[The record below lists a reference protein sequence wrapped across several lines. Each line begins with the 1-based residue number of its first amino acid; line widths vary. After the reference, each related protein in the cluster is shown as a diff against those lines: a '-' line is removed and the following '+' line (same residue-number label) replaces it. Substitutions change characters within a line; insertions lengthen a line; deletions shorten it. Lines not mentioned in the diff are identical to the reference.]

1 MTGRVEK
8 LAQGLRMVGE
18 GLALVASALLEAD
31 DVGTSMATASGRVP
45 DDAFIDQT
53 SGLAPRNLYLQLAR
67 AGAFPSNK
75 HGKRI
80 VAQWRDVR
88 VAIARTEIGPVKPNN
103 SQDELDAVRRSV
115 GLVPRAGA

>member
-1 MTGRVEK
+1 
-8 LAQGLRMVGE
+8 MVGE

-31 DVGTSMATASGRVP
+31 DAGASPTAGSGRFP

-53 SGLAPRNLYLQLAR
+53 SELVSRTLYLQLAR
-67 AGAFPSNK
+67 AGAFPSRK

-88 VAIARTEIGPVKPNN
+88 IAIAGTDLKPIQANEG
-103 SQDELDAVRRSV
+103 QDDLDVHRRSL
-115 GLVPRAGA
+115 GLLARSRA